1 MYKREIRI
9 IGIDD
14 SPFKKFTKGNILVIG
29 TIFRGGTLLDGVLTT
44 KVGIDGNNSTSK
56 LIEMINKS
64 KFKVQL
70 RCILLNGIALG
81 GFNVIDIKELN
92 RKTRIPVIVVIRKY
106 PDFKKIEETL
116 KKINKQHKY
125 KLIQKA
131 GPVEK
136 VGKIYIQRKGVSLE
150 KAKQILK
157 LTCTRSLIPEPIR
170 VAHLIAGGIIT
181 GESKGKA

>member
-1 MYKREIRI
+1 MYKSEIRI
-9 IGIDD
+9 LGIDD
-14 SPFKKFTKGNILVIG
+14 SPFKKFGKGSILVIG
-29 TIFRGGTLLDGVLTT
+29 TIFRGGTLLDGILTT
-44 KVGIDGNNSTSK
+44 KVAIDGNNSTKK

-64 KFKVQL
+64 KFKPQL
-70 RCILLNGIALG
+70 RCIMINGIALG

-92 RKTRIPVIVVIRKY
+92 KKTKIPVIVVIRKY

-116 KKINKQHKY
+116 KRIKKHKKY
-125 KLIQKA
+125 ELIQRA
-131 GPVEK
+131 GVVEK
-136 VGKIYIQRKGVSLE
+136 VGKIYIQRKGIALT

-170 VAHLIAGGIIT
+170 VAHLIAGGIVT